1 MHISHRYILFFDIFD
16 SKLSNKYCVI
26 FIGAQIK
33 GCRYDKKPQYRYSSC
48 HGYDVS
54 AFNIV
59 LGIHYQFDST
69 PYVIKENAD
78 DYFIKVST
86 GEAQKNLQNLILNIT
101 DPPAIT

>member
-1 MHISHRYILFFDIFD
+1 MGNCIINIPLPFTFYFS
-16 SKLSNKYCVI
+16 
-26 FIGAQIK
+26 GAQTK

-59 LGIHYQFDST
+59 LGIHYQFDSS

-78 DYFIKVST
+78 DFFIKVST
-86 GEAQKNLQNLILNIT
+86 NEAQKVLQNLILNIT
-101 DPPAIT
+101 ETPAVT

>member
-1 MHISHRYILFFDIFD
+1 MIVIIITQF
-16 SKLSNKYCVI
+16 KYNCYY
-26 FIGAQIK
+26 FYSIGAQTK
-33 GCRYDKKPQYRYSSC
+33 GCKYDKKPQYRYSSC

-78 DYFIKVST
+78 NFFTKASAS
-86 GEAQKNLQNLILNIT
+86 EAQHLLQNLILNIT
-101 DPPAIT
+101 DTPAVT

>member
-1 MHISHRYILFFDIFD
+1 MHYWFFYF
-16 SKLSNKYCVI
+16 S
-26 FIGAQIK
+26 GAQTK

-69 PYVIKENAD
+69 PYAIKENAD
-78 DYFIKVST
+78 DFFIKVST
-86 GEAQKNLQNLILNIT
+86 NEAQIVLQNLILNIT
-101 DPPAIT
+101 ETPAVT